1 MAEPHWTQVLAAL
14 LTPTIAVFGSFI
26 AYRQWCTA
34 QKKLKLDLFEKR
46 FAVYDAA
53 RIFIASVMASG
64 KAKDEEMFKFL
75 SSTGETKWLLNDD
88 IATYFDEQIW
98 KNAVELQTLDAELE
112 GVPVGDE
119 RTKNVR
125 RQGEIK
131 KWLFA
136 QYKALDEKFSPFLK
150 IEH

>member
-26 AYRQWCTA
+26 AYWQWRTA

-46 FAVYDAA
+46 FSVYDTA
-53 RIFIASVMASG
+53 RTFIASVMTSG
-64 KAKDEEMFKFL
+64 KAKDEEMNKFH
-75 SSTGETKWLLNDD
+75 SGARETKWLLNDD
-88 IATYFDEQIW
+88 IATYFDEQIS
-98 KNAVELQTLDAELE
+98 KNAGELQTLDAELE

-119 RTKNVR
+119 RTENVR

-131 KWLFA
+131 KWLIA
-136 QYKALDEKFSPFLK
+136 QYKVLDEKFSPFLK
-150 IEH
+150 LKH

>member
-1 MAEPHWTQVLAAL
+1 MTEPHWTQVLAAL
-14 LTPTIAVFGSFI
+14 LTPTIAVFGSII
-26 AYRQWCTA
+26 AYRQWRTA

-46 FAVYDAA
+46 FSVYDAV
-53 RIFIASVMASG
+53 RSFIASVMTSG
-64 KAKDEEMFKFL
+64 KAKDEEMYKFL
-75 SSTGETKWLLNDD
+75 SGTRETKWLLNDD

-98 KNAVELQTLDAELE
+98 KNAVELQALDAELE

-131 KWLFA
+131 KWLMA
-136 QYKALDEKFSPFLK
+136 QYKVLDEKFSPFLK
-150 IEH
+150 LGH

>member
-1 MAEPHWTQVLAAL
+1 MIEPHWTQVLAAL

-26 AYRQWCTA
+26 AYRQWRTA

-53 RIFIASVMASG
+53 RTFIASVMTSG
-64 KAKDEEMFKFL
+64 KAKDEEMYEFL
-75 SSTGETKWLLNDD
+75 SGTREAKWLLNDD

-98 KNAVELQTLDAELE
+98 KKAVELQTLDLVLE

-119 RTKNVR
+119 RTRNVQQ
-125 RQGEIK
+125 QGEIK
-131 KWLFA
+131 KWLIS
-136 QYKALDEKFSPFLK
+136 QYKVLDEKFSPFLK
-150 IEH
+150 LEH